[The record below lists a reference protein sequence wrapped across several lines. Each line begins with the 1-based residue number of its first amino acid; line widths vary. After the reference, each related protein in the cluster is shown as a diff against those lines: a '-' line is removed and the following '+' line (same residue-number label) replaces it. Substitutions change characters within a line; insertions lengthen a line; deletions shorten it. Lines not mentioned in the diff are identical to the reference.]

1 MTAKPATDHNTPRS
15 LDAIAGEIFHLD
27 RRNVFAI
34 GALLAEAREGAP
46 GEHGMWKDWL
56 AQFDFGY
63 TTALNYLKAHDLAL
77 KCPTVG
83 HLKVPTSILYR
94 LADESSDDL
103 PGIIKDL
110 DKAARASE
118 GPLSVVAAH
127 EVVNDTKL
135 RLKFGDYP
143 GATLVALNESIPDDA
158 EWAAGASDELKK
170 ARPTTEEE
178 AEKIV
183 LAHHRKHVEGL
194 FGGALPDWLDERML
208 DWLEDDVQPEHREEV
223 LAQLNDASQP
233 LDWGQVVEITNDV
246 RDDDEDQDDE
256 PEEPEQDDDEPQSEQ
271 PKTEET
277 SQAQAAAMQAAR
289 TDIGVDGTAERER
302 LEAVVADLTSRN
314 NAQKIALEGR
324 DREIARLEDEIEKI
338 RGDEPR
344 LTVDKHVEALIRALK
359 KTSRERAEL
368 VIEELREKLGLA
380 KEMAR

>member
-1 MTAKPATDHNTPRS
+1 MAARKSADNMPRS

-34 GALLAEAREGAP
+34 GALLAEAQRGAP

-77 KCPTVG
+77 KCPTVE
-83 HLKVPTSILYR
+83 HLKVPVIILYR
-94 LADESSDDL
+94 LADESIDDL
-103 PGIIKDL
+103 PAIIKDL
-110 DKAARASE
+110 NKAVRASE
-118 GPLSVVAAH
+118 RPLSFAAAN
-127 EVVNDTKL
+127 EVVDDTKL
-135 RLKFGDYP
+135 RLKFGDFP
-143 GATLVALNESIPDDA
+143 GATLVALDKSIPDDA
-158 EWAAGASDELKK
+158 EWAAGASAELKK
-170 ARPTTEEE
+170 VQPDTVE
-178 AEKIV
+178 AADKIV
-183 LAHHRKHVEGL
+183 CAHHRKHLEKL
-194 FGGALPDWLDERML
+194 FGGAMPDWLNERML

-223 LAQLNDASQP
+223 LAELNDASQP
-233 LDWGQVVEITNDV
+233 LDWMQVVEITNDV

-256 PEEPEQDDDEPQSEQ
+256 PEEQDDDEPQSEQ

-324 DREIARLEDEIEKI
+324 DREIKRLEDEIEKI
-338 RGDEPR
+338 KGDEPR
-344 LTVDKHVEALIRALK
+344 LTVDKHIEALVHLLK
-359 KTSRERAEL
+359 KMSREKAEL
-368 VIEELREKLGLA
+368 VIEELREKLELA
-380 KEMAR
+380 KESV